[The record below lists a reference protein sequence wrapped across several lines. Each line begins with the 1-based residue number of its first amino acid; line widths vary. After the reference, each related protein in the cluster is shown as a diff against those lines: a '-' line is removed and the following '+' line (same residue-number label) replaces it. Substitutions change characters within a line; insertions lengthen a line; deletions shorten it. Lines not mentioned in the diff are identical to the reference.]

1 MTFIRQFHKKN
12 WGFIVL
18 LLIFA
23 LIIKDFVEKNDKN
36 FSKYLITSS
45 LIFGL
50 TTFMQ
55 PRLIISGLIINL
67 LWLLVRK
74 GVKTGSLLLIISL
87 AVTLFFPATLIYRNH
102 KANGFNA
109 ISTNL
114 GATMNI
120 GAGDR

>member
-1 MTFIRQFHKKN
+1 MLIILNPTLSLTSIII
-12 WGFIVL
+12 GYESL
-18 LLIFA
+18 TASGYLLIFA

-74 GVKTGSLLLIISL
+74 GVKTGSLLLII
-87 AVTLFFPATLIYRNH
+87 
-102 KANGFNA
+102 
-109 ISTNL
+109 
-114 GATMNI
+114 
-120 GAGDR
+120 